1 MDVLKLVVLAV
12 AAAVLSMTLKHQRPE
27 LAMLLSLATAVM
39 LVLLCI
45 GSLTGIV
52 DFVKET
58 ASSYGIAPD
67 YIAVAIKVTGIALL
81 TELGVQLCKDAGES
95 AIASKLELGGKAVML
110 TIALPIF
117 SQVLELVKELA
128 P

>member
-12 AAAVLSMTLKHQRPE
+12 VAALLSMTLKQQRPE
-27 LAMLLSLATAVM
+27 LAVLISLAAAVM
-39 LVLLCI
+39 LMLLCL
-45 GSLTGIV
+45 GSLTSV
-52 DFVKET
+52 VEFVQDT
-58 ASSYGIAPD
+58 ANSYGISSE
-67 YIAVAIKVTGIALL
+67 YISVAVKVTGIALL

-110 TIALPIF
+110 TIALPVF
-117 SQVLELVKELA
+117 SQVLELVRELA